1 MQEAT
6 QISERRACRL
16 VGILRAS
23 KRYFFSRKEAEGSQ
37 LQARIKEIALERR
50 RFGYRCI
57 YRLLRRE
64 GFEVNH
70 KRVYRLYQAMGL
82 MVRKRRRRKSLNI
95 EQEPLLL
102 PSLPNHTWSMDFV
115 MDVLSSGRQIKCL
128 TIVGA
133 SNLSR

>member
-16 VGILRAS
+16 VGIHRAS
-23 KRYFFSRKEAEGSQ
+23 KRYISSREEAEGSQ

-50 RFGYRCI
+50 RFGYRRI

-70 KRVYRLYQAMGL
+70 KRVYRLYREAGL
-82 MVRKRRRRKSLNI
+82 MVRKRRRRNSLNI
-95 EQEPLLL
+95 EREPLLL
-102 PSLPNHTWSMDFV
+102 QTIPGRWT
-115 MDVLSSGRQIKCL
+115 LSWTRSVQVDG
-128 TIVGA
+128 
-133 SNLSR
+133 